1 MNKDTVITSL
11 FREFNEIRYAALYI
25 DDELLFKQIEKTDD
39 SSSGETD
46 RYEELLVNPILLKLA
61 SQRGNMDCGGLD
73 H

>member
-25 DDELLFKQIEKTDD
+25 EDELVFKQKEKTDD